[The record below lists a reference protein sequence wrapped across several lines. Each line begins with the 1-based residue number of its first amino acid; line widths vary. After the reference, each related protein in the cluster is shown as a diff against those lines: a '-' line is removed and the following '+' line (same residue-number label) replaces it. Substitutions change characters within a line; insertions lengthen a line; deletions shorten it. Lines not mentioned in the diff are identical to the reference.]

1 MRLQVEPLLAGT
13 EIRLFRARSTNIR
26 RVASKEVPCATS
38 AASCGECPEVRYGE
52 HDSTVCDELSSVAEF
67 GIIDQAT
74 GRSLSTE

>member
-1 MRLQVEPLLAGT
+1 MEPLLAGT

-26 RVASKEVPCATS
+26 PVASKEVLCATS
-38 AASCGECPEVRYGE
+38 AACGECPEVRHGE
-52 HDSTVCDELSSVAEF
+52 HDSTVCDELSGVAEF